1 MSSSARPAAL
11 ASLDVEQP
19 GFYLRDDYFD
29 ILAWLRANDPVHRS
43 SNGMVLVSRYEDI
56 REISRSP
63 LRYSS
68 RQGALVNDPVRFSGP
83 NDRAGSLLHL
93 DPPIHADYRKLLNR
107 QFTPRAVAAM
117 DGAIRRVA
125 DGVFDA
131 VDRKLE
137 EGATDL
143 DFVEMIAMPVPI
155 LVIAELLGIR
165 DQSLDDLRRW
175 SDAAI
180 AVSDDRSPG
189 VLADISEFASYL
201 SHHVRTTFECVDAG
215 EPGDDLISL
224 LATSQVGGNALTRS
238 QVELFCLT
246 LVVAGN
252 ETTRSLLSGAA
263 LALAQHPEQ
272 RASLAADPELLN
284 GAVEECLRWVTP
296 IQAFCRTAVEDGRI
310 NGTPVQADDYLV
322 LLYASG
328 NRDETVFGPTAERF
342 DLRRPVVPAHLAFGF
357 GEHVCLGASL
367 ARLEVRIVLDELL
380 RRYPTYE
387 VVGAPTEVPSTLTK
401 SMATLPVRLR

>member
-1 MSSSARPAAL
+1 MSSPARPAAL
-11 ASLDVEQP
+11 AGLDVEQP

-29 ILAWLRANDPVHRS
+29 ILAWLRTNDPVHRS
-43 SNGMVLVSRYEDI
+43 SNGMVLVSRYADI

-63 LRYSS
+63 LRYTS
-68 RQGALVNDPVRFSGP
+68 RRGALVNDPVRYSGP

-107 QFTPRAVAAM
+107 RFTPRAVATM
-117 DGAIRRVA
+117 DGAIRRVTT
-125 DGVFDA
+125 GVFDA
-131 VDRKLE
+131 VDRRLE
-137 EGATDL
+137 EGATEL
-143 DFVEMIAMPVPI
+143 DFVELIAMPVPV

-180 AVSDDRSPG
+180 AVSDDQSPG
-189 VLADISEFASYL
+189 VLADISEFAAFL
-201 SHHVRTTFECVDAG
+201 SHHVCTTFERADAG
-215 EPGDDLISL
+215 DPGDDLISL
-224 LATSQVGGNALTRS
+224 LAMSQVGGDALTRS

-252 ETTRSLLSGAA
+252 ETTRSLLSGSA
-263 LALAQHPEQ
+263 LVLAEHPEQ
-272 RASLAADPELLN
+272 RASLAADPGLLN

-296 IQAFCRTAVEDGRI
+296 IQAFCRTAVEDGSI
-310 NGTPVQADDYLV
+310 GDSPVRSDDYLV

-328 NRDETVFGPTAERF
+328 NRDESVFGPTADRF
-342 DLRRPVVPAHLAFGF
+342 DLHRPATPTHVAFGF
-357 GEHVCLGASL
+357 GEHLCLGASL
-367 ARLEVRIVLDELL
+367 ARLEARIVLDELL
-380 RRYPTYE
+380 RRHPDYE
-387 VVGAPTEVPSTLTK
+387 VVGAPIEVASTLTK